1 MIVCIAEKPSVAREI
16 AKVLGANTSHKGYME
31 GNGYQVT
38 WTFGH
43 LCTLKEPQDYTDNWK
58 RWSLGSLPMIPP
70 RFSIKL
76 IEDAG
81 GEEQFHIIE
90 GLMRQAEKV
99 INCGDA
105 GQEGELIQRWV
116 MQKAGCQCPV
126 YRLWVSS
133 LTEEAIREGFN
144 QLKEQSAYTKLYEA
158 GLSRAIGDW
167 LLGMNATRL
176 YTLRYG
182 SNRQVLS
189 IGRVQTPTLALI
201 VNRQAEID
209 HFKPE
214 PFWELKTIYRGVTF
228 SSTKG
233 KFATKEEGEAFLDI
247 VRQADFEVTAIGEKK
262 GKEFAPRL
270 FDLTSLQV
278 ECNKKFA
285 FSADDTLKLIQ
296 SLYEKKVTTYPRV
309 DTTFLSDDLYPKV
322 PQTLKGLV
330 DYTELTT
337 PLLQLPKLPKSKRVF
352 DNSKVTDHHAIIP
365 TGVPA
370 RGLSDAEQKGYDLVA
385 RRFIAAFYPDCEIS
399 TTTVQG
405 KVGKVEFKVSGK
417 QILKPGWRIV
427 FGADQKDPDNDTP
440 DENNGVLPHFDK
452 GESGPHQPLLKEG
465 STQPPKPYT
474 EATLLRAMETAGKLV
489 ENDELRDA
497 LKENGIGRPSTRA
510 AIIETLF
517 KRHYIRKERK
527 NLYPTATGVELI
539 ATIHDELLKSA
550 ELTGLWEK
558 KLRQI
563 ERGTYEARTFL
574 DELKQLVHQVVY
586 NVLSDQS
593 GRAITI
599 EQPAAE
605 PAKQVRKTRSKSPS
619 ETATTSS
626 TKPKRTKKAEAAASP
641 ASNDA
646 VPRCPLCGQGTLL
659 RGKSAYG
666 CSAYKNGCTFRLDYA
681 TYGPDLTDQQL
692 IELVGK
698 WAKQA

>member
-233 KFATKEEGEAFLDI
+233 KFTTQEEGEAFLDI

-296 SLYEKKVTTYPRV
+296 TLYEKKVTTYPRV

-337 PLLQLPKLPKSKRVF
+337 PLLQLQKLPKSKRVF

-370 RGLSDAEQKGYDLVA
+370 KGLSDAEQKVYGLVA

-417 QILKPGWRIV
+417 QILKPGWRGV
-427 FGADQKDPDNDTP
+427 FGADQKDPDSDTP
-440 DENNGVLPHFDK
+440 EENNGVLPHFDK

-593 GRAITI
+593 GRTITI
-599 EQPAAE
+599 EQPATE
-605 PAKQVRKTRSKSPS
+605 PAKKERKPRSKSTS
-619 ETATTSS
+619 ETGEKPQA
-626 TKPKRTKKAEAAASP
+626 KPKRTKKAEATASP
-641 ASNDA
+641 TTDNS
-646 VPRCPLCGQGTLL
+646 VPHCPLCGKGTLL

-666 CSAYKNGCTFRLDYA
+666 CSEYKNGCTFRLDYT
-681 TYGPDLTDQQL
+681 TYGNSLTDQQL
-692 IELVGK
+692 IELIGK
-698 WAKQA
+698 WTNQA